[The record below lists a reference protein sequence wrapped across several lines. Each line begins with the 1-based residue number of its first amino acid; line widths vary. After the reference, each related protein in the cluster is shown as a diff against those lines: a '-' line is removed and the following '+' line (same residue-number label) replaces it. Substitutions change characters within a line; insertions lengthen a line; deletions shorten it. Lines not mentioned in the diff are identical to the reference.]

1 MTNYTLS
8 ILFSGSTI
16 SVNLTPY
23 LSPTITTS
31 PLAIIVPFAKISRGS
46 PASLSSSTTEP
57 SPNLRSSLILISAP
71 PTSTVSAT
79 SIFSSTRKFSVLD
92 FC

>member
-57 SPNLRSSLILISAP
+57 SPNLRSSLILI
-71 PTSTVSAT
+71 
-79 SIFSSTRKFSVLD
+79 
-92 FC
+92 